1 MSKDVN
7 LLKRFG
13 AIIRMKRYEIG
24 VTQLEL
30 AELIDCSLNAIGNI
44 ERGTANPT
52 LVMVYKIAKALNV
65 SAKDIIP

>member
-1 MSKDVN
+1 
-7 LLKRFG
+7 
-13 AIIRMKRYEIG
+13 
-24 VTQLEL
+24 L